1 MIDINIIAV
10 IFAVASVVLLYLYV
24 TYKPPACP
32 AQEECPGCPA
42 CPACPDA
49 ECPVQPPC
57 PSFMGFELK
66 GDYQEILELINYIKE
81 LNKEIQDGVCG
92 HITPGTLD
100 GVLANMRQI
109 QAERDADPSTSKV
122 TCSVEVGWAQQ
133 ALIARLNDTNF
144 STSTKGKITIA
155 LVNLLSHI
163 PDAFCDASTGQ
174 IDLVKYESVFRNVY
188 KAFCGREL

>member
-10 IFAVASVVLLYLYV
+10 FFAVASAVLLYLYV

-32 AQEECPGCPA
+32 AHPA
-42 CPACPDA
+42 CPACPEQA

-66 GDYQEILELINYIKE
+66 GDYQEILDLINYIKE

-92 HITPGTLD
+92 YITPGILD
-100 GVLANMRQI
+100 SVIERMRHI
-109 QAERDADPSTSKV
+109 QEGTIQNRRS
-122 TCSVEVGWAQQ
+122 CSVETAAAQQ
-133 ALIARLNDTNF
+133 ELIAGLNQTNF
-144 STSTKGKITIA
+144 SASTKGKITIA
-155 LVNLLSHI
+155 LVRLMTHI

-188 KAFCGREL
+188 KAFCGKEL